1 MNLGT
6 LNTIIALVVVLLVLS
21 LIVQSIQTGLKKL
34 LQLKSKQIV
43 ESIKDLYDQAISS
56 GPRPDAKPAS
66 NLLAKVWFL
75 IKGTKRPASNEAK
88 EFSDAVLDQ
97 FKNIG
102 RVNRY
107 GKVVLDSLAKDDL
120 LKILAKLELKAPF
133 FSGELDKFTKLCT
146 EISNLSKSITILT
159 QNQEL
164 AASVSAQ
171 ISKIRGVFAP
181 LLDDVQALV
190 DNNNQ
195 VNPKVVFGDLLQ
207 LSTLDINSVLD
218 LVAETKKAVDAEI
231 ESRKSSPPSGSAED
245 NQKSLD
251 ALNAVAAELP
261 KLSTIIGDV
270 NQKFN
275 EAIAPLR
282 AKLNQVEA
290 WFDTVTQS
298 FDERYTRHMKTVSIC
313 ISAVVVILLN
323 ANFFMLYRSISTNEV
338 QRNLIADAG
347 AKIVEQS
354 RQAAATKQSEDSKRA
369 AANAQTL
376 KTAAEKAAAAAKAAV
391 GTPDEAAK
399 QAESAKAEEAAK
411 QAQENAGATAEVNY
425 KKQFEDTRSEV
436 SSYVNTYEQFGF
448 SPISTAQFKSFLW
461 GTGVWTYL
469 WKPWNAH
476 PFMGWR
482 EIRNDKGV
490 PLNVKNQEIFPDCR
504 AGFDD
509 CDPAWRAQTSLE
521 WWDARKHDVTVLL
534 GWAVMVLLLSVG
546 APFWQDTLESL
557 FGVKNL
563 LRQKSAT
570 QNVEEESG
578 AGQTKQA

>member
-6 LNTIIALVVVLLVLS
+6 LNTIIAVVVVLLVLS

-43 ESIKDLYDQAISS
+43 ESIRDLYDQAISA
-56 GPRPDAKPAS
+56 GPRPDATRPT
-66 NLLAKVWFL
+66 NFLAKFWYL
-75 IKGTKRPASNEAK
+75 IKGIKRPASNEAK

-107 GKVVLDSLAKDDL
+107 GKVVLDSLAKEDL

-146 EISNLSKSITILT
+146 EISNLSNSIKILSE
-159 QNQEL
+159 NQEL

-181 LLDDVQALV
+181 LLDDVQSLV
-190 DNNNQ
+190 DGNNQ
-195 VNPKVVFGDLLQ
+195 VNSKVVFGDLLQ

-218 LVAETKKAVDAEI
+218 LVDQTKKALDVEI
-231 ESRKSSPPSGSAED
+231 EARKSTPPSGSPED

-323 ANFFMLYRSISTNEV
+323 ANFFQIYRTISTNEV
-338 QRNLIADAG
+338 QKNLIADAG
-347 AKIVEQS
+347 AKILEQS
-354 RQAAATKQSEDSKRA
+354 RK
-369 AANAQTL
+369 
-376 KTAAEKAAAAAKAAV
+376 
-391 GTPDEAAK
+391 
-399 QAESAKAEEAAK
+399 KAEEAA
-411 QAQENAGATAEVNY
+411 AQSQSSPDI
-425 KKQFEDTRSEV
+425 KKEFDKTKADIDA
-436 SSYVNTYEQFGF
+436 YVNSYEQFGF
-448 SPISTAQFKSFLW
+448 TPLSTAQFRSFLW
-461 GTGVWTYL
+461 STGGWTWVYGGTADEVKKATNDPEKRRFFSGWTIS
-469 WKPWNAH
+469 H
-476 PFMGWR
+476 D
-482 EIRNDKGV
+482 EKGT
-490 PLNVKNQEIFPDCR
+490 PTNKDGAPIYS
-504 AGFDD
+504 D
-509 CDPAWRAQTSLE
+509 CDHEHADCTPLWRPQTSAE
-521 WWDARKHDVTVLL
+521 WWDALKRDVTVLC
-534 GWAVMVLLLSVG
+534 GWTVMVMLLSVG
-546 APFWQDTLESL
+546 APFWQDSLESL
-557 FGVKNL
+557 FGIKNL

-570 QNVEEESG
+570 QNVEEKSG
-578 AGQTKQA
+578 TGQTKQA

>member
-1 MNLGT
+1 
-6 LNTIIALVVVLLVLS
+6 
-21 LIVQSIQTGLKKL
+21 
-34 LQLKSKQIV
+34 
-43 ESIKDLYDQAISS
+43 
-56 GPRPDAKPAS
+56 
-66 NLLAKVWFL
+66 
-75 IKGTKRPASNEAK
+75 
-88 EFSDAVLDQ
+88 
-97 FKNIG
+97 
-102 RVNRY
+102 
-107 GKVVLDSLAKDDL
+107 
-120 LKILAKLELKAPF
+120 
-133 FSGELDKFTKLCT
+133 
-146 EISNLSKSITILT
+146 
-159 QNQEL
+159 
-164 AASVSAQ
+164 
-171 ISKIRGVFAP
+171 

-190 DNNNQ
+190 DGDNKVNQ
-195 VNPKVVFGDLLQ
+195 KVVFGDLLQ

-231 ESRKSSPPSGSAED
+231 ESRKSSPPAGSAEE

-323 ANFFMLYRSISTNEV
+323 ANFFQIYRTLSTNEV
-338 QRNLIADAG
+338 QRNLIVDAG
-347 AKIVEQS
+347 AKILEQS
-354 RQAAATKQSEDSKRA
+354 QQ
-369 AANAQTL
+369 
-376 KTAAEKAAAAAKAAV
+376 AAAAKQVEEAKRAAV
-391 GTPDEAAK
+391 EKADTLTAEAAKAATAAKAAAGKPDEAAK
-399 QAESAKAEEAAK
+399 QAEAAQAEEAAK
-411 QAQENAGATAEVNY
+411 EAQANAGATPQVNL

-436 SSYVNTYEQFGF
+436 SSYLNTYEQFGF

-476 PFMGWR
+476 PLAGWT
-482 EIRNDKGV
+482 EIRNDKGI
-490 PLNVKNQEIFPDCR
+490 PLNVKHQEILPDCR
-504 AGFDD
+504 PGFDD
-509 CDPAWRAQTSLE
+509 CDVAWREQSSLE
-521 WWDARKHDVTVLL
+521 WWDAQKHNVTVLL

-578 AGQTKQA
+578 TGQTKQA